1 MFKPVVEALLS
12 GKFICPTAYADE
24 YGYLRNP
31 EHFQKIAD
39 YLAPLDRALCTL
51 DGGEAFYAGYTVIDE
66 TNRGQIR
73 EAFSEI
79 RSQLRPVVEWM
90 DLVMTAM
97 GSDRPVRARDEI
109 RLHHMLRVIEPEPS
123 LCEQMARLTQMQ
135 LFRTAKTN
143 VAEQLLWVLQKL
155 EQSGYLVKPNQQ
167 GSTYLVTGK
176 MDYLHQVIAF
186 LNDAEELE
194 LDQADEDSRE
204 QAELFQ

>member
-1 MFKPVVEALLS
+1 MFKPVVEALLR
-12 GKFICPTAYADE
+12 GEFICPSAYTDE
-24 YGYLRNP
+24 YAYLRQPDN
-31 EHFQKIAD
+31 FQKVAD

-51 DGGEAFYAGYTVIDE
+51 DSGEAFYAGYTVIDE

-73 EAFSEI
+73 EAFSDI

-109 RLHHMLRVIEPEPS
+109 RLHQMLRTIEPEPS
-123 LCEQMARLTQMQ
+123 LCEQMARLTQMPF
-135 LFRTAKTN
+135 FRTAKTN
-143 VAEQLLWVLQKL
+143 LAEQLLWVLQKL
-155 EQSGYLVKPNQQ
+155 EQSGYLVKPNPQ
-167 GSTYLVTGK
+167 GTTYLVTGK

-194 LDQADEDSRE
+194 LDESEDSGE
-204 QAELFQ
+204 QSELFQ

>member
-1 MFKPVVEALLS
+1 MFKRVVEALLR
-12 GKFICPTAYADE
+12 GEFICPTAYADE
-24 YGYLRNP
+24 YGYLRHQEN
-31 EHFQKIAD
+31 FQKVSD

-66 TNRGQIR
+66 TNRSQIR

-90 DLVMTAM
+90 DLVMTAL

-109 RLHHMLRVIEPEPS
+109 RLHQMLKAIEPEPS
-123 LCEQMARLTQMQ
+123 LCEQMARLTQMPF
-135 LFRTAKTN
+135 FRTAKTN

-155 EQSGYLVKPNQQ
+155 EQSGYLVKPNPQS
-167 GSTYLVTGK
+167 STYLVTGK

-194 LDQADEDSRE
+194 LDQADEDSGE
-204 QAELFQ
+204 QAELFE

>member
-1 MFKPVVEALLS
+1 MFKRVVEALLR
-12 GKFICPTAYADE
+12 GEFLCPTAYADE
-24 YGYLRNP
+24 YGYLSHQDN
-31 EHFQKIAD
+31 FQKVAD

-51 DGGEAFYAGYTVIDE
+51 DGSKAFYVGYTAIDE
-66 TNRGQIR
+66 TNRGLIR

-109 RLHHMLRVIEPEPS
+109 RLHQMLRVIEPEPS
-123 LCEQMARLTQMQ
+123 LCEQMARLTQMPF
-135 LFRTAKTN
+135 FRTARTN

-155 EQSGYLVKPNQQ
+155 EQSGYLVKPNPQ
-167 GSTYLVTGK
+167 GATYLVTGK

-194 LDQADEDSRE
+194 LDEAEDNGD
-204 QAELFQ
+204 QTELFQ

>member
-1 MFKPVVEALLS
+1 MFKRVVEALLS
-12 GKFICPTAYADE
+12 GEFLCPTAYADE
-24 YGYLRNP
+24 YGYLRQPDN
-31 EHFQKIAD
+31 FRKVAD

-51 DGGEAFYAGYTVIDE
+51 DGSEAFYTGYTAIDE
-66 TNRGQIR
+66 TNRGLIR

-123 LCEQMARLTQMQ
+123 LCEQMARLTQMPF
-135 LFRTAKTN
+135 FRTARTN

-155 EQSGYLVKPNQQ
+155 EQSGYLVRPNPQ
-167 GSTYLVTGK
+167 GATYLVTGK
-176 MDYLHQVIAF
+176 MDYLHQVITF

-194 LDQADEDSRE
+194 LDESEDNGD
-204 QAELFQ
+204 QTELFQ

>member
-1 MFKPVVEALLS
+1 MFKRVVEALLR
-12 GKFICPTAYADE
+12 GEFLCPTAYADE
-24 YGYLRNP
+24 YGYLRQPDN
-31 EHFQKIAD
+31 FRKVAD

-51 DGGEAFYAGYTVIDE
+51 DGSEAFYAGYTAIDE
-66 TNRGQIR
+66 TNRGLIR

-90 DLVMTAM
+90 DLVMTAI

-109 RLHHMLRVIEPEPS
+109 RLHQMLRVIEPEPS
-123 LCEQMARLTQMQ
+123 LCEQMARLTQMPF
-135 LFRTAKTN
+135 FRTARTN

-155 EQSGYLVKPNQQ
+155 EQSGYLVKPNPQ
-167 GSTYLVTGK
+167 GATYLVTGK

-194 LDQADEDSRE
+194 LDESEDNGD
-204 QAELFQ
+204 QTELFQ

>member
-1 MFKPVVEALLS
+1 MFKRVVEALLR
-12 GKFICPTAYADE
+12 GEFLCPTAYTDE
-24 YGYLRNP
+24 YGYLRQPDN
-31 EHFQKIAD
+31 FRKVAD

-51 DGGEAFYAGYTVIDE
+51 DGSEAFYAGYTAIDE
-66 TNRGQIR
+66 TNRGLIR

-109 RLHHMLRVIEPEPS
+109 RLHQMLRVIEPEPS
-123 LCEQMARLTQMQ
+123 LCEQMARLTQMPF
-135 LFRTAKTN
+135 FRTARTN

-155 EQSGYLVKPNQQ
+155 EQSGYLVKPNPQ
-167 GSTYLVTGK
+167 GATYLVTGK

-194 LDQADEDSRE
+194 LDESEDNGD
-204 QAELFQ
+204 QTELFQ